1 MLRGRREERGTLD
14 RLLDGARTGHSGAL
28 VLAGDSGVGKT
39 ALLEY
44 AIGSASDMTVLRSA
58 GVQSEMELAFA
69 ALHQLCAPLLGSLD
83 RLPSPQR
90 DALQTTFG
98 MNTGAAPGRF
108 LVGLA
113 TLTLLSDAADERPLL
128 CVVDDAQWLDHT

>member
-1 MLRGRREERGTLD
+1 MASMSAAPSGVTLRGRREERGTLD

-28 VLAGDSGVGKT
+28 VLAGESGVGKT

-69 ALHQLCAPLLGSLD
+69 GLHLSLI
-83 RLPSPQR
+83 
-90 DALQTTFG
+90 
-98 MNTGAAPGRF
+98 
-108 LVGLA
+108 
-113 TLTLLSDAADERPLL
+113 
-128 CVVDDAQWLDHT
+128 HI